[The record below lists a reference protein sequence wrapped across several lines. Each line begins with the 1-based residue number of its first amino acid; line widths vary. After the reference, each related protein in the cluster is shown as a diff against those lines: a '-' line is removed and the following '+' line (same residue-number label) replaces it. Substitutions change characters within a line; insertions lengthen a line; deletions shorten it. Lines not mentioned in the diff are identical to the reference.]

1 MKRIFV
7 LAITAVSALLL
18 NTSCMNTV
26 NTAEN
31 QEKTMNPEFVK
42 NQRVVT
48 DGFLRD
54 RLVVDRIDQQTLP
67 SGLLRIQATLRSTRV
82 GFWDWLR
89 QGDTPYKIAYQ
100 FSWFN
105 SAGMAVTTATSTWI
119 EKDVIPGDTIWI
131 QAVAPNEDCKD
142 FMLKMK
148 ELDN

>member
-1 MKRIFV
+1 MNRMIATMF
-7 LAITAVSALLL
+7 TALVALLL
-18 NTSCMNTV
+18 QTSCMNTV

-31 QEKTMNPEFVK
+31 QEKTMDPEFVK

-54 RLVVDRIDQQTLP
+54 RLVIDRIDRQTLP

-105 SAGMAVTTATSTWI
+105 SAGMIINSPASIWI
-119 EKDVIPGDTIWI
+119 EKEVIPGDTIWI

-142 FMLKMK
+142 FMLKLK